1 MRHCLRE
8 PMPRRRSHRGRSM
21 NKRWVLQIAAA
32 ISLAGLTP
40 VGAADKPYDGLT
52 LTLASQNDQ
61 FATVL
66 ADLSPKFKAAT
77 GITVKVD
84 ILSYPELLTKTTA
97 DFVGH
102 TKGYDLST
110 MDIVW
115 SGQYADSGYTVDLTD
130 WIK

>member
-1 MRHCLRE
+1 
-8 PMPRRRSHRGRSM
+8 M
-21 NKRWVLQIAAA
+21 NKRWVREIAAA
-32 ISLAGLTP
+32 VSLAALTSAS
-40 VGAADKPYDGLT
+40 AADKPYDGVT

-66 ADLSPKFKAAT
+66 ADMSPKFKEAT

-84 ILSYPELLTKTTA
+84 ILSYPELLSKLTA

-102 TKGYDLST
+102 TKGYDLLT

-115 SGQYADSGYTVDLTD
+115 SGQFAN
-130 WIK
+130 